1 MSVVIIIRRSCSHR
15 EQINGE
21 GDLVDHPD
29 FGSFELAFSN
39 GAKGLDAS
47 QRGLSSGQCLEPAH
61 GTQSLLQCDMITL
74 DPIVQ
79 IPAVNVADGVFGPE
93 PADDLAD
100 HLCRAV
106 RLVGDDR
113 KRLIAPN
120 GVSGPAQKGP
130 CCPGIPPCREAEI
143 DQLAELNPGPPMVRQ
158 RPPIRS

>member
-1 MSVVIIIRRSCSHR
+1 MSVVAIVRRSCSLL
-15 EQINGE
+15 EQFSDE

-29 FGSFELAFSN
+29 FKSFELAFSN
-39 GAKGLDAS
+39 GAKGFDTGE
-47 QRGLSSGQCLEPAH
+47 RGLGSGQCLEPAH
-61 GTQSLLQCDMITL
+61 GTQSLLQRGMITL

-79 IPAVNVADGVFGPE
+79 ILAVNVADCILRPE
-93 PADDLAD
+93 PAVDLAD

-106 RLVGDDR
+106 SLVVDDC